1 MRDEEID
8 PAGGPSNDADEGE
21 AIEDMISAMD
31 RYVGADDHTT
41 VAEQAEGDTID
52 ERTHREQMQRERPDR
67 SVDLVDGGEGDDG
80 VDREKDLVADGEERP
95 EGPVA
100 PEQAAIHVRDDPPG
114 VVNHPDDY
122 VPE

>member
-1 MRDEEID
+1 MRDGEID
-8 PAGGPSNDADEGE
+8 PTGGPSNDADEGE
-21 AIEDMISAMD
+21 TIEDMISAMD

-52 ERTHREQMQRERPDR
+52 ERTRREQPQRERPDS
-67 SVDLVDGGEGDDG
+67 SVDLVDGEGGDG

-122 VPE
+122 ARE